1 MKRIISAILIAA
13 VFVFT
18 ACPAFGQEVL
28 NPDAI
33 REQIR
38 KLKEISVE
46 GRSVAVQRAHNRA
59 LLGLY
64 TQLQTALQQEIDEL
78 KKIQALTASSD
89 TATREDIANQLV
101 KLASA
106 STDTDKQIASLQNLV
121 PAQQSSVDVDS
132 AATAKNS
139 NVENSAG
146 TKVGSPNIIKPE
158 PPSNGPGAAS
168 MSLSA
173 SNIAT
178 APTTAQTGPNL
189 NDDLNNRIQEVV
201 RARIQQR
208 DPTKQTEPPNVAN
221 SSTSLVNM
229 PSAGDFVNVGLAIAG
244 VTSDNNSGN
253 STDSVSV
260 TTSAYAFLA
269 VAKNQ
274 DLLNPDFYNRH
285 ANWRRL
291 SFTLG
296 YDNEKLKDG
305 TTQKA
310 PIFGWKYLIVDKR
323 DPSRRRNR
331 DAFQS
336 IGTNLRTASTAFGNI
351 ENRVAFSFAKSL
363 TVRKILLT
371 QFQAFLTNRLQ
382 TVDANSAVGIGIK
395 KLLVKFDKNNDKT
408 SELFVPNSEG
418 LPPNPGEEGV
428 WTPEELEFYTDNFIN
443 VYLGPDYRVKLK
455 DAFGQKVLDDLD
467 AFLLQQLADTK
478 AFEDLSDSTTQ
489 ALESIRRAPQ
499 FSFNF
504 LTKQRAEAADEY
516 QADTIFD
523 YGLADRINLTLNGS
537 FLYKDSKLVGADT
550 RGGKFAGQFRFQLTP
565 EKLAGRNP
573 LSLFLSGNAEFL
585 SGLSP
590 VYKAQA
596 KVSIPILNG
605 LDFPLSLTYANRNEL
620 GAAKNKTRLQFGFAI
635 DTARIVQALTS
646 K

>member
-1 MKRIISAILIAA
+1 VKRLISAILIAA

-18 ACPAFGQEVL
+18 ACPAFGQEIL

-33 REQIR
+33 RGQIR
-38 KLKEISVE
+38 KLEEISVE

-89 TATREDIANQLV
+89 TATRQDIANELN

-106 STDTDKQIASLQNLV
+106 STETDKQIARLQNIV
-121 PAQQSSVDVDS
+121 PAQPSSTDV
-132 AATAKNS
+132 
-139 NVENSAG
+139 NSAMTAG
-146 TKVGSPNIIKPE
+146 TPKVPNPAGTTFAAPNIIRPE
-158 PPSNGPGAAS
+158 PASNGPGSAS

-173 SNIAT
+173 SNLVAT
-178 APTTAQTGPNL
+178 PNTPQTGDNFNDAL
-189 NDDLNNRIQEVV
+189 NKRIQEIV

-229 PSAGDFVNVGLAIAG
+229 PSAGDLVNVGFALAG
-244 VTSDNNSGN
+244 LTSNNADAN
-253 STDSVSV
+253 ATESVSV
-260 TTSAYAFLA
+260 TASAYAFYAL
-269 VAKNQ
+269 AKNQ

-285 ANWRRL
+285 PNWRRL

-323 DPSRRRNR
+323 DPSRRRNQE
-331 DAFQS
+331 AFQM
-336 IGTNLRTASTAFGNI
+336 IGKNLRTASTAFGNI
-351 ENRVAFSFAKSL
+351 SQRIVYSFAKSSAVR
-363 TVRKILLT
+363 TVLLP
-371 QFQAFLTNRLQ
+371 QFSAFLSNRLK
-382 TVDANSAVGIGIK
+382 TLDANSTEFSRIK
-395 KLLVKFDKNNDKT
+395 KLQAKFENGET
-408 SELFVPNSEG
+408 SDLFLPNSEG
-418 LPPNPGEEGV
+418 VPPNPGEPRG
-428 WTPEELEFYTDNFIN
+428 WSPEELEFYTDNFQN

-467 AFLLQQLADTK
+467 AFLTEQLADTK
-478 AFEDLSDSTTQ
+478 AFEDLSDSTRD

-504 LTKQRAEAADEY
+504 LTKQRAEIADEY

-537 FLYKDSKLVGADT
+537 FLYRDSKLVGADT

-573 LSLFLSGNAEFL
+573 LFFFLSGNAELL
-585 SGLSP
+585 SGFKP

-596 KVSIPILNG
+596 KLNIPLFNG
-605 LDFPLSLTYANRNEL
+605 VDFPFSLTYANRNEL

-635 DTARIVQALTS
+635 DTARILQALTP